1 MKLKEIYNKGKD
13 GKSIISFEVFPP
25 KNGEEGYVDLFEEL
39 ETLKKYNPSL
49 VSLTYGAGGSSNN
62 SFKLVELLS
71 KSFNIMPHFTCVRS
85 TRNEV
90 ETHIK
95 EIENLNI
102 ENILALR
109 GDIPEDK
116 SVYKKD
122 FLYANELVSFIKA
135 KTNLSIGVAGYPEGH
150 IDAPDI
156 NTDIEN
162 LKKKVDAGADA
173 IFTQLFYDNNKFF
186 SYVERVRKS
195 GIELPV
201 IAGIMPILS
210 AKQMERITSMA
221 KITIPQEIKK
231 NLEKFKDSPD
241 DLKSFGIDYVSRQCE
256 GLIGNSNIAGLHFYT
271 LNKAF
276 TTSKILENIL

>member
-1 MKLKEIYNKGKD
+1 MKLKEIYGKGKD

-25 KNGEEGYVDLFEEL
+25 KNGEEGYADLFEEL

-62 SFKLVELLS
+62 SFKLVELLC

-122 FLYANELVSFIKA
+122 FLYANELVSFIQA

-156 NTDIEN
+156 HTDIEN

-201 IAGIMPILS
+201 IAGIMPVLS
-210 AKQMERITSMA
+210 AKQMKRITSMA
-221 KITIPQEIKK
+221 KISIPQEIKK
-231 NLEKFKDSPD
+231 NLEKFNDSPN
-241 DLKSFGIDYVSRQCE
+241 DLKNFGIEYVSRQCRE
-256 GLIGNSNIAGLHFYT
+256 LLKNNVAGLHFYT
-271 LNKAF
+271 LNKAYS
-276 TTSKILENIL
+276 TSKILDNIL

>member
-1 MKLKEIYNKGKD
+1 MKLKEIYNKDKKPLNEGKI
-13 GKSIISFEVFPP
+13 KISFEVFPP
-25 KNGEEGYVDLFEEL
+25 KNGEAGFEDLFTEL
-39 ETLKKYNPSL
+39 EILKKYNPSL
-49 VSLTYGAGGSSNN
+49 VSLTYGAGGSSND
-62 SFKLVELLS
+62 SMKLTEALCR
-71 KSFNIMPHFTCVRS
+71 KFNLMPHFTCVRS
-85 TRNEV
+85 SKDEV
-90 ETHIK
+90 ARHIK
-95 EIENLNI
+95 EIETLGI

-210 AKQMERITSMA
+210 AKQMERIT
-221 KITIPQEIKK
+221 
-231 NLEKFKDSPD
+231 
-241 DLKSFGIDYVSRQCE
+241 
-256 GLIGNSNIAGLHFYT
+256 
-271 LNKAF
+271 
-276 TTSKILENIL
+276 